1 MPELPPPYWE
11 SPLDRPKLAA
21 VGVGLALVVLLS
33 LLRSCG
39 GDSGPKPV
47 RAPEISTP
55 PAAVIAAGM
64 PVTVSGKAAPGLT
77 VRLLDNDARVPK
89 AEVTADADG
98 NWSVG
103 APTGLKDGAHRLVV
117 AVEDALGQTAAST
130 PFTLTIASA
139 TPTPTAMPTVPTFN
153 LAGADVPF
161 IDLTD
166 PASVVWPVL
175 DGALSAGNMPTLVGS
190 AAPGADIRFWEGR
203 TPVGATQS
211 DANGRWSFPL
221 PDLSAGTHR
230 LKVEVTGGPQNKAE
244 SAEWV
249 VTVEGGTAAA
259 TASGTPAASGTPGAT
274 GTPGAPAG
282 TARATATR

>member
-21 VGVGLALVVLLS
+21 VGVGRDLGFRDAAVVVQQADRQAGRRLAGH
-33 LLRSCG
+33 RHRHAG
-39 GDSGPKPV
+39 GDDGGGRRRDLG
-47 RAPEISTP
+47 RAYRLR
-55 PAAVIAAGM
+55 AAVAAAAAQEGQQDDE
-64 PVTVSGKAAPGLT
+64 GK
-77 VRLLDNDARVPK
+77 
-89 AEVTADADG
+89 ADADG

-139 TPTPTAMPTVPTFN
+139 TPTPTAMPTVPTFK

-230 LKVEVTGGPQNKAE
+230 LKVEVTGGPNNKSE

-249 VTVEGGTAAA
+249 VTVEGGTSAG
-259 TASGTPAASGTPGAT
+259 TASNTPVAT
-274 GTPGAPAG
+274 GTPGTPTVG
-282 TARATATR
+282 ATATR